1 MHRHYVTSETLAKG
15 RVELSHAE
23 SRHFAGVLRLREG
36 DRVQLFDGLGGAA
49 EFDIASVA
57 RGEVALERVGEVVVH
72 PRPRC
77 RLTLAACI
85 SKGARMDWT
94 VEKAVELGA
103 SVILPVASE
112 RSVVRIAPG
121 EEEEKRARWVRVAI
135 DAARQCDAVWL
146 PEIAPPMPFPE
157 ALARIAAEGPVI
169 AGALQPDAVP
179 LRDALAKM
187 RQFPPPEAAA
197 WCVGPEGDFSP
208 AEYDALRAAGAVFVS
223 LGDLVLRTETA
234 AMYGLC
240 VLGSEWL

>member
-1 MHRHYVTSETLAKG
+1 MHRHYVTTETLA
-15 RVELSHAE
+15 RDRIELSHAE

-36 DRVQLFDGLGGAA
+36 DHVQLFDGRGAVA
-49 EFDIASVA
+49 ECAIASVV
-57 RGEVALERVGEVVVH
+57 RGAVTLERVGEATVH

-94 VEKAVELGA
+94 IEKAVELGA
-103 SVILPVASE
+103 SAILPVASE

-121 EEEEKRARWVRVAI
+121 EEEEKRGRWVRVAI

-146 PEIAPPMPFPE
+146 PEIAPPLPFPD
-157 ALARIAAEGPVI
+157 ALARISAEGPVI

-187 RQFPPPEAAA
+187 RRSPAPAAAA
-197 WCVGPEGDFSP
+197 WCVGPEGDFSH
-208 AEYDALRAAGAVFVS
+208 AEYDALRAAGAIFVS